1 MKQSQ
6 CTKVSKP
13 RSSKREQIIKLKQ
26 DNPTLT
32 TREIGK
38 LADCNHS
45 NVVRTLALYNI
56 EQQEIEQYKKNRS
69 NIFAGLQSR
78 ILKNITNEDIEKASL
93 QVKAM
98 AFGVLYDKERLENGQ
113 STDNVSI
120 ITTLVQSLRESHN
133 ANDND

>member
-120 ITTLVQSLRESHN
+120 ISTLVKDLRESHN